1 MQEDKTTMS
10 QLREVLILTGMSGAG
25 RSTVAH
31 ALEDLGWYVVDNVP
45 AALLP
50 ALVEQTE
57 DAQISAMAVVVDVR
71 SGRFFDD
78 LNNALAQLSEDGV
91 PHRLLFL
98 DSTDQALVQRFESTR
113 RPHPLQG
120 SDRIVDGIARERTR
134 LEDLRSRA
142 DVVIDTSNLNVHQLD
157 KRVGEIF
164 ATGQSHGVRV
174 NVLSFGYKYGIPVD
188 ADLVLDCRFIPNPH
202 WVPELRALTGLNP
215 EVSQHVLSS
224 PGVSAFVDSY
234 VSLLNQMA
242 EGYLQEGKKY
252 VTLAVGCTGGKHR
265 SVAISE
271 AIAARLNQTKGATSI
286 EAHAIHRDVGRE

>member
-1 MQEDKTTMS
+1 MNQP
-10 QLREVLILTGMSGAG
+10 REVLILTGMSGAG

-31 ALEDLGWYVVDNVP
+31 ALEDLGWYVVDNLP

-50 ALVEQTE
+50 ALVHQT
-57 DAQISAMAVVVDVR
+57 DGAQISTMAVVVDVR

-78 LNNALAQLSEDGV
+78 LNNSLLTLEAESV

-98 DSTDQALVQRFESTR
+98 DATDQALVQRFESTR
-113 RPHPLQG
+113 RPHPLQET
-120 SDRIVDGIARERTR
+120 DRIVDGIARERAR

-142 DVVIDTSNLNVHQLD
+142 DVVIDTSNLNVHELD
-157 KRVGEIF
+157 KRVREIF
-164 ATGQSHGVRV
+164 ASGQDLGVRF

-202 WVPELRALTGLNP
+202 WIPELRALNGQNEP
-215 EVSQHVLSS
+215 VSKHVLNS
-224 PGVSAFVDSY
+224 PGVNAFVDSY
-234 VSLLNQMA
+234 VALLLQMV
-242 EGYLQEGKKY
+242 EGYLREGKKY

-271 AIAARLNQTKGATSI
+271 AIAARLNQIKGPTAV
-286 EAHAIHRDVGRE
+286 EAHALHRDVGRE

>member
-1 MQEDKTTMS
+1 MNQP
-10 QLREVLILTGMSGAG
+10 REVLILTGMSGAG

-31 ALEDLGWYVVDNVP
+31 ALEDLGWYVVDNAP

-50 ALVEQTE
+50 ALVAQT
-57 DAQISAMAVVVDVR
+57 DGASIPSMAVVVDVR

-78 LNNALAQLSEDGV
+78 LNNALVQLDAEGV

-98 DSTDQALVQRFESTR
+98 DATDQALVQRFESTR

-120 SDRIVDGIARERTR
+120 ADRIVDGIARERSR

-142 DVVIDTSNLNVHQLD
+142 EVVIDTSNLNVHQLE
-157 KRVGEIF
+157 KRVDEIF
-164 ATGQSHGVRV
+164 ASGQSHGVRV
-174 NVLSFGYKYGIPVD
+174 NVLSFGYKYGVPVD

-202 WVPELRALTGLNP
+202 WVPELRSQTGLDDA
-215 EVSQHVLSS
+215 VSQHVLSS
-224 PGVSAFVDSY
+224 PGVDAFVDSY
-234 VSLLNQMA
+234 VSLLNQMV
-242 EGYLQEGKKY
+242 EGYLREGKKY

-271 AIAARLNQTKGATSI
+271 AIAKRLNNGDGPISI
-286 EAHAIHRDVGRE
+286 EAHAVHRDVGRE